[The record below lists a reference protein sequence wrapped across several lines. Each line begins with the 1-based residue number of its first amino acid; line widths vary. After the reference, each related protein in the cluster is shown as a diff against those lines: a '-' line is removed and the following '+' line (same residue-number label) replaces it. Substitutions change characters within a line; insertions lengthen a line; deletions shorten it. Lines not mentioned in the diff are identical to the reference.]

1 MAQQVM
7 VQVRFQEDVNI
18 KGMNLQYSDALY
30 YTPEQYAAMK
40 QSDIDAVKAE
50 RVANWKNIMEN
61 PAPVKEPSKEE
72 LIAQIAAMDE
82 QKVCLEA
89 QKVELQAKIT
99 AMDAVAEEP
108 KEEPKPIEEPIAEE
122 KP

>member
-7 VQVRFQEDVNI
+7 IQIRFQEDVKV

-30 YTPEQYAAMK
+30 YEPSVYAAMK

-50 RVANWKNIMEN
+50 RVNNWKAIVEN
-61 PAPVKEPSKEE
+61 PAPVKEPTKEE

-82 QKVCLEA
+82 QKASIESQKLEI
-89 QKVELQAKIT
+89 QSKIT
-99 AMDAVAEEP
+99 TMDAVAEEP
-108 KEEPKPIEEPIAEE
+108 VEEPKEEPIAEE
-122 KP
+122 ELKP

>member
-1 MAQQVM
+1 MGQTVM
-7 VQVRFQEDVNI
+7 MQIRFSEDVLV
-18 KGMNLQYSDALY
+18 KGMTLSYSDALY

-50 RVANWKNIMEN
+50 RVANWKNIVEN
-61 PAPVKEPSKEE
+61 PAPVKEVTKEE

-82 QKVCLEA
+82 QKVSLEA
-89 QKVELQAKIT
+89 QKAEIEAKIV

-108 KEEPKPIEEPIAEE
+108 VEEPKEPVEEV